1 MTDEFTDALATRL
14 IEEFSVD
21 DDLAGDAAARATAF
35 DDEYDL
41 ELTVDDVVDR
51 LSQAPYGR
59 FERRWNW
66 WVGDVAADLED
77 CTDSREFRF
86 AGFDAVTAVQ

>member
-21 DDLAGDAAARATAF
+21 EVLAGDAATRATAF

-41 ELTVDDVVDR
+41 ELTVDGVVDR
-51 LSQAPYGR
+51 VSQAPYDR

-66 WVGDVAADLED
+66 WIGDVAADLEN

-86 AGFDAVTAVQ
+86 AGFDTVAAVQ

>member
-1 MTDEFTDALATRL
+1 MTDEFTDALSARL

-41 ELTVDDVVDR
+41 ELTADDVVDR
-51 LSQAPYGR
+51 LSQAPYDR

-86 AGFDAVTAVQ
+86 AGFDAVAAVQ